1 MAAHKKSSTVP
12 PRVTDPIRDAILEHA
27 LPNIAFDGW
36 TWDVALA
43 AAQSAGY
50 DKAMARAVFPGGLPD
65 FVGHL
70 SGWADQHM
78 LGALRGTDPGALR
91 VRDRIRTCILTR
103 LNILA
108 PHDEAVRRAMTYWS
122 VPTRSLMAARL
133 LWRSADAMWLWAGDT
148 ATDYNH
154 YTKRALLSGV
164 ISSTTLAWLND
175 DSGESATIEEFV
187 DRRIE
192 NVMQFGKLVGRIKKS
207 G

>member
-1 MAAHKKSSTVP
+1 MAAQKNYTPIP
-12 PRVTDPIRDAILEHA
+12 PRATDPIRDSILEHA
-27 LPNIAFDGW
+27 LPHIAFDGW

-43 AAQSAGY
+43 AAESAGY
-50 DKAMARAVFPGGLPD
+50 DKAMARAVFPGALPD

-70 SGWADQHM
+70 SFWADQSM
-78 LGALRGTDPGALR
+78 LAALRGTDPGALR
-91 VRDRIRTCILTR
+91 VRDRIRLCVLTR
-103 LNILA
+103 LDILA
-108 PHDEAVRRAMTYWS
+108 PHKEAVRRAMTYWS

-133 LWRSADAMWLWAGDT
+133 LWRSADAMWIWAGDT

-154 YTKRALLSGV
+154 YTKRSLLSGV
-164 ISSTTLAWLND
+164 ISTTTLAWLND
-175 DSGESATIEEFV
+175 DSGENPTIEEFV